1 MRSNAPA
8 GAEVGRARREAPPV
22 TPKQLPV
29 LVAEYIT
36 VEPIEALRP
45 LEYLGL
51 CVRHGFLADPVVK
64 TADSAC
70 LLYPTQMRC
79 TRGGDSYYSCSSRRI
94 PRRCAIAT
102 ASVRVVAFNLP
113 NIALTYVLTVP
124 SVTVSFCAI
133 FLLLSPT
140 IICRR
145 VASSLAVNASFFICS
160 AIRCATRAPTAT
172 PPLCTDRM
180 PPNKSRRLQPKSR

>member
-1 MRSNAPA
+1 MPCISCPSGIDTTTSGQWISSNSFQSWLLNASESSRSK
-8 GAEVGRARREAPPV
+8 RC
-22 TPKQLPV
+22 
-29 LVAEYIT
+29 
-36 VEPIEALRP
+36 
-45 LEYLGL
+45 GL
-51 CVRHGFLADPVVK
+51 LSISDCASGTGFLGDPVVQ

-70 LLYPTQMRC
+70 LLYPTQMRR

-102 ASVRVVAFNLP
+102 ASVRVLAFNLP

-145 VASSLAVNASFFICS
+145 VASSLAVNASCVICS

-172 PPLCTDRM
+172 PPLCTEDRQ
-180 PPNKSRRLQPKSR
+180 S